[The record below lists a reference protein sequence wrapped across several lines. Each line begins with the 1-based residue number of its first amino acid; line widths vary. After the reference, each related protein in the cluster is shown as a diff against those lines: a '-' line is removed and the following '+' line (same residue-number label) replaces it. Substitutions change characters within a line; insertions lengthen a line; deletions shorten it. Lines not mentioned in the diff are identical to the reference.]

1 MSLSSRIIPL
11 YVILVR
17 QDAGDAHAAI
27 VVCWS
32 EAAGETGT
40 GQGGDAWSDAESMTA
55 QGGSRLLGAWSAGS
69 CALRACM
76 ACCSR
81 RHCTTGASTPPGCA
95 AWSAERA
102 VVALP
107 ADELQLC
114 AAKGCPVLA
123 FFATTSDA
131 FGVPAMARA
140 IDSFVAW

>member
-69 CALRACM
+69 CALRAMLAPCFG
-76 ACCSR
+76 R
-81 RHCTTGASTPPGCA
+81 RRPPGAAAIGTQTCA
-95 AWSAERA
+95 EPRNRRS
-102 VVALP
+102 V
-107 ADELQLC
+107 
-114 AAKGCPVLA
+114 
-123 FFATTSDA
+123 
-131 FGVPAMARA
+131 ARA
-140 IDSFVAW
+140 LEALRGL